1 MARMFESQT
10 GQKIE
15 FDRLSG
21 KQTRNML
28 SRVNHLLKEYR
39 SSTRIHYSEQ
49 DSGYI
54 KLVMMEQGLRSRL
67 SEIDTTATTG
77 SASTTGTTGTTGTT
91 ATTGTNKSTTAMPAN
106 AKAVMDKVKRKQSL
120 TPDEQKVMNMV
131 ALANESR
138 RKLVREQN
146 ELHQAQVVLAA
157 QDMIDRIQGMIEDIS
172 EMQFKDLPALVGSI
186 KSDVGVDQ
194 AQQFQN
200 DATQALSSLL
210 QTMQQGKTEME
221 TAQGVLT
228 GQAPVVPGDTGIDG
242 AAGNVMPDPELD
254 TDLDVDAEVDV
265 DVDDELSAGGE
276 KDLGRARR

>member
-1 MARMFESQT
+1 MFESQT

-15 FDRLSG
+15 FDRLSAR
-21 KQTRNML
+21 QTMAML
-28 SRVNHLLKEYR
+28 ERVNQLLKEYR
-39 SSTRIHYSEQ
+39 STPRVHRSER
-49 DSGYI
+49 DPGYL

-67 SEIDTTATTG
+67 SEIDTEPATATT
-77 SASTTGTTGTTGTT
+77 STGTTGTM
-91 ATTGTNKSTTAMPAN
+91 KSTAPLPAN
-106 AKAVMDKVKRKQSL
+106 AKAVMDKVKRRQSL
-120 TPDEQKVMNMV
+120 TPDEQKVMNIV

-138 RKLVREQN
+138 RKMVREQN

-210 QTMQQGKTEME
+210 QSMQQGKTEME

-228 GQAPVVPGDTGIDG
+228 GQAPVVPGEADDITQPTDG
-242 AAGNVMPDPELD
+242 FPEPELD
-254 TDLDVDAEVDV
+254 VDADVDVDAEVDT
-265 DVDDELSAGGE
+265 DEEPAAGGE

>member
-1 MARMFESQT
+1 
-10 GQKIE
+10 
-15 FDRLSG
+15 
-21 KQTRNML
+21 
-28 SRVNHLLKEYR
+28 
-39 SSTRIHYSEQ
+39 
-49 DSGYI
+49 
-54 KLVMMEQGLRSRL
+54 
-67 SEIDTTATTG
+67 
-77 SASTTGTTGTTGTT
+77 
-91 ATTGTNKSTTAMPAN
+91 MPAN

-157 QDMIDRIQGMIEDIS
+157 QDMIDRIQVMIEDIS